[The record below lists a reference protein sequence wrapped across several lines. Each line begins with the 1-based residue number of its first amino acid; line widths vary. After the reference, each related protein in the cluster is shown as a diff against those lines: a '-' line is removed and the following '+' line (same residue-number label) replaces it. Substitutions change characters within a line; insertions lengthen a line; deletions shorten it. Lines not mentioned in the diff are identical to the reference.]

1 MISKYQDKVQT
12 RIIDQFSGELNI
24 SQVDGGITSWRIST
38 FTMHGKGKPLHAKSQ
53 NLLYKYLHKS
63 QIIFKN
69 IFLTRYLGRI
79 YNYIIIFIIPKGEAR
94 QTGPP
99 FFGATDTSE
108 PIRPLIPQ
116 TLRTIPLVLRM
127 SGHKPY
133 WTLRSLRT

>member
-1 MISKYQDKVQT
+1 MQNRRIYYKNIYIKVKWC
-12 RIIDQFSGELNI
+12 L
-24 SQVDGGITSWRIST
+24 
-38 FTMHGKGKPLHAKSQ
+38 
-53 NLLYKYLHKS
+53 
-63 QIIFKN
+63 KN

-127 SGHKPY
+127 SGHKSY